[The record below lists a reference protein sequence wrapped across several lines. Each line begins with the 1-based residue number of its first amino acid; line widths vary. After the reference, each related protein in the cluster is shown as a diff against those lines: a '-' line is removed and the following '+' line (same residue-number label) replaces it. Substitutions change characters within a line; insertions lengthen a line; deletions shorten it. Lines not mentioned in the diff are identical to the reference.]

1 MMGEEG
7 IVSVKSHWGWEV
19 ARAGVAALFW
29 KLFPQLYN
37 CLSVRTRCWK
47 YRSVQCEML
56 GKKKPRSAHLTVT
69 TLWGNFLYIDSTLTW
84 CGENRTICRITL
96 IKISKKLSFSLCILI
111 NICPIYMS
119 DKQSQNER
127 WFKAW
132 NVTLIWKPSKPNVTM
147 HVIVDIYVKTCLR
160 IYLFIEI

>member
-1 MMGEEG
+1 MLPYSRTLLKTFLTTLHAPWM
-7 IVSVKSHWGWEV
+7 
-19 ARAGVAALFW
+19 
-29 KLFPQLYN
+29 
-37 CLSVRTRCWK
+37 CLSVQSSHLK
-47 YRSVQCEML
+47 SRSVQCQML
-56 GKKKPRSAHLTVT
+56 EKYKSCAAQLTVIMFWT
-69 TLWGNFLYIDSTLTW
+69 NFLYIYSTSPW
-84 CGENRTICRITL
+84 CVENRTICRNTL
-96 IKISKKLSFSLCILI
+96 KKISKKLSLSLCILI

-147 HVIVDIYVKTCLR
+147 HVIVDIYVKTCSR